1 MLWTWNLI
9 LSHIFFPIIENNINH
24 HLPPNSFIRPSSK
37 QLSKLIHPKLILN
50 SSDLR
55 TPPVQSKS
63 FRILQKITDTVD
75 DGNSDESGNQ
85 QRNDSYMDAEPQLQR
100 PTFARQMSAQQA
112 RNSPTVEQMRR
123 MKIGQEQGKR
133 KTKKQ
138 SKEMWLGREGKR
150 GI

>member
-1 MLWTWNLI
+1 M
-9 LSHIFFPIIENNINH
+9 
-24 HLPPNSFIRPSSK
+24 
-37 QLSKLIHPKLILN
+37 
-50 SSDLR
+50 
-55 TPPVQSKS
+55 
-63 FRILQKITDTVD
+63 QKITDTID

-133 KTKKQ
+133 KTKTK